1 MKQRLLAGLLAVV
14 LVLGLAPA
22 ALAAAPAEEEAAQ
35 VLAALDIMVGDESG
49 NLNLGATVTRAEF
62 TKLAVAAST
71 SRDAVGDTVS
81 VKPYPDVPQSHWAA
95 PYIKAAVDLGLVQGD
110 LHGNFNPGRSITLAE
125 GVTIVLRLLGY
136 QDSDFTGVWPSGQMA
151 QYRAL
156 KLNEGVTAG
165 QDSAM
170 TRRDALYLFYNLMI
184 TKNKEGSYYLNVL
197 EPTLSLVN
205 AAGELDRVALIN
217 SAMEGPV
224 VAAAGWQSSVPF
236 DAGSATVYRN
246 GAKSSLAAVQNQ
258 DVVYWSESMHTLWA
272 YSDKI
277 TGTYEAASP
286 SVTSPT
292 SVTVAGKSYTIE
304 TTSAA
309 YALSD
314 LGGYQIGDSVTL
326 LLGRSGGVAAVGE
339 AVATDNLIY
348 GVVTKVESTSY
359 DDGKGGTYNAR
370 TVTVAGTDGGSY
382 RYQTDNKSLDEGD
395 LVRVNTDGDTI
406 EVKRLTTST
415 LTGKMSNDGTKLGT
429 YPLADDVQILDT
441 YESCTPI
448 RIYPDRLK
456 GVKFDGNMVRF
467 YALNAQGEISHLI
480 LNDVTGDLHQYGVIT
495 SVEELDL
502 GTMMGISSSYTYDVG
517 GQKLTFGSTNAIYNL
532 KVGPCQIKME
542 GPNAVERLYNLSER
556 KLDSVSGSTAV
567 GTNNQK
573 YTLSDN
579 VAVYVYEGGSISSPA
594 WPASAEGTTPSPAGT
609 TRTRA
614 PAGASASSSPAD
626 QHKNQTEPPRSKW
639 LRGGL
644 FLQHQG
650 HAPAYRSPQGA
661 GGHVGGGGDMPP
673 QAAPAGVAADIPVS
687 HPAGFLKHIVRRHA
701 SAEGVLLQNK
711 NRLLKKA
718 GVRRFDHDD
727 LPGHTF
733 HQPGHIL
740 SCFLPVWPLFRIP
753 IPAAGKNCR
762 SYPPVCR
769 RTLLPGMEAKA

>member
-49 NLNLGATVTRAEF
+49 NLNLGATVTGAEF

-326 LLGRSGGVAAVGE
+326 LLG
-339 AVATDNLIY
+339 
-348 GVVTKVESTSY
+348 
-359 DDGKGGTYNAR
+359 
-370 TVTVAGTDGGSY
+370 
-382 RYQTDNKSLDEGD
+382 
-395 LVRVNTDGDTI
+395 
-406 EVKRLTTST
+406 
-415 LTGKMSNDGTKLGT
+415 T
-429 YPLADDVQILDT
+429 YPLADDVQSLDT

-448 RIYPDRLK
+448 RIYPARLK

-579 VAVYVYEGGSISSPA
+579 VAVYVYEGGEYQLSSLARIS
-594 WPASAEGTTPSPAGT
+594 
-609 TRTRA
+609 
-614 PAGASASSSPAD
+614 
-626 QHKNQTEPPRSKW
+626 
-639 LRGGL
+639 GGNYSL
-644 FLQHQG
+644 TG
-650 HAPAYRSPQGA
+650 WYDKDESA
-661 GGHVGGGGDMPP
+661 GG
-673 QAAPAGVAADIPVS
+673 
-687 HPAGFLKHIVRRHA
+687 
-701 SAEGVLLQNK
+701 
-711 NRLLKKA
+711 
-718 GVRRFDHDD
+718 
-727 LPGHTF
+727 
-733 HQPGHIL
+733 
-740 SCFLPVWPLFRIP
+740 RIRV
-753 IPAAGKNCR
+753 IIAR
-762 SYPPVCR
+762 
-769 RTLLPGMEAKA
+769 

>member
-1 MKQRLLAGLLAVV
+1 M
-14 LVLGLAPA
+14 
-22 ALAAAPAEEEAAQ
+22 
-35 VLAALDIMVGDESG
+35 LAALDIMVGDESG

-184 TKNKEGSYYLNVL
+184 TKNKEGVYYLNVL
-197 EPTLSLVN
+197 EPTLSLVMRP
-205 AAGELDRVALIN
+205 GSWTGWPSSTRYG
-217 SAMEGPV
+217 GPV

-339 AVATDNLIY
+339 SVAADNLIY

-370 TVTVAGTDGGSY
+370 HRHRGRY
-382 RYQTDNKSLDEGD
+382 R
-395 LVRVNTDGDTI
+395 R
-406 EVKRLTTST
+406 RL
-415 LTGKMSNDGTKLGT
+415 L
-429 YPLADDVQILDT
+429 P
-441 YESCTPI
+441 
-448 RIYPDRLK
+448 
-456 GVKFDGNMVRF
+456 
-467 YALNAQGEISHLI
+467 
-480 LNDVTGDLHQYGVIT
+480 
-495 SVEELDL
+495 
-502 GTMMGISSSYTYDVG
+502 
-517 GQKLTFGSTNAIYNL
+517 
-532 KVGPCQIKME
+532 
-542 GPNAVERLYNLSER
+542 
-556 KLDSVSGSTAV
+556 
-567 GTNNQK
+567 
-573 YTLSDN
+573 LSD
-579 VAVYVYEGGSISSPA
+579 
-594 WPASAEGTTPSPAGT
+594 
-609 TRTRA
+609 R
-614 PAGASASSSPAD
+614 
-626 QHKNQTEPPRSKW
+626 Q
-639 LRGGL
+639 
-644 FLQHQG
+644 
-650 HAPAYRSPQGA
+650 
-661 GGHVGGGGDMPP
+661 
-673 QAAPAGVAADIPVS
+673 
-687 HPAGFLKHIVRRHA
+687 
-701 SAEGVLLQNK
+701 
-711 NRLLKKA
+711 
-718 GVRRFDHDD
+718 
-727 LPGHTF
+727 
-733 HQPGHIL
+733 
-740 SCFLPVWPLFRIP
+740 
-753 IPAAGKNCR
+753 
-762 SYPPVCR
+762 
-769 RTLLPGMEAKA
+769 

>member
-22 ALAAAPAEEEAAQ
+22 ALAAAPAEGEAAQ

-304 TTSAA
+304 AP
-309 YALSD
+309 YHALTNAGHISYIEMD
-314 LGGYQIGDSVTL
+314 GDP
-326 LLGRSGGVAAVGE
+326 
-339 AVATDNLIY
+339 TDNLEAFEKVIRCMKESGIGY
-348 GVVTKVESTSY
+348 GSVNHPVDRDPVCGFSGIIGDQCPGCGRTEA
-359 DDGKGGTYNAR
+359 DGVPFER
-370 TVTVAGTDGGSY
+370 I
-382 RYQTDNKSLDEGD
+382 R
-395 LVRVNTDGDTI
+395 RI
-406 EVKRLTTST
+406 
-415 LTGKMSNDGTKLGT
+415 TGYL
-429 YPLADDVQILDT
+429 
-441 YESCTPI
+441 
-448 RIYPDRLK
+448 
-456 GVKFDGNMVRF
+456 
-467 YALNAQGEISHLI
+467 
-480 LNDVTGDLHQYGVIT
+480 
-495 SVEELDL
+495 
-502 GTMMGISSSYTYDVG
+502 
-517 GQKLTFGSTNAIYNL
+517 
-532 KVGPCQIKME
+532 
-542 GPNAVERLYNLSER
+542 
-556 KLDSVSGSTAV
+556 V
-567 GTNNQK
+567 GTLDRFNNGK
-573 YTLSDN
+573 R
-579 VAVYVYEGGSISSPA
+579 
-594 WPASAEGTTPSPAGT
+594 AEE
-609 TRTRA
+609 RDR
-614 PAGASASSSPAD
+614 
-626 QHKNQTEPPRSKW
+626 
-639 LRGGL
+639 
-644 FLQHQG
+644 
-650 HAPAYRSPQGA
+650 
-661 GGHVGGGGDMPP
+661 V
-673 QAAPAGVAADIPVS
+673 
-687 HPAGFLKHIVRRHA
+687 KHSV
-701 SAEGVLLQNK
+701 
-711 NRLLKKA
+711 
-718 GVRRFDHDD
+718 
-727 LPGHTF
+727 
-733 HQPGHIL
+733 
-740 SCFLPVWPLFRIP
+740 
-753 IPAAGKNCR
+753 
-762 SYPPVCR
+762 
-769 RTLLPGMEAKA
+769 

>member
-286 SVTSPT
+286 
-292 SVTVAGKSYTIE
+292 
-304 TTSAA
+304 
-309 YALSD
+309 
-314 LGGYQIGDSVTL
+314 
-326 LLGRSGGVAAVGE
+326 
-339 AVATDNLIY
+339 
-348 GVVTKVESTSY
+348 
-359 DDGKGGTYNAR
+359 
-370 TVTVAGTDGGSY
+370 
-382 RYQTDNKSLDEGD
+382 
-395 LVRVNTDGDTI
+395 
-406 EVKRLTTST
+406 
-415 LTGKMSNDGTKLGT
+415 
-429 YPLADDVQILDT
+429 
-441 YESCTPI
+441 
-448 RIYPDRLK
+448 
-456 GVKFDGNMVRF
+456 
-467 YALNAQGEISHLI
+467 
-480 LNDVTGDLHQYGVIT
+480 
-495 SVEELDL
+495 
-502 GTMMGISSSYTYDVG
+502 
-517 GQKLTFGSTNAIYNL
+517 
-532 KVGPCQIKME
+532 
-542 GPNAVERLYNLSER
+542 
-556 KLDSVSGSTAV
+556 
-567 GTNNQK
+567 
-573 YTLSDN
+573 
-579 VAVYVYEGGSISSPA
+579 
-594 WPASAEGTTPSPAGT
+594 
-609 TRTRA
+609 
-614 PAGASASSSPAD
+614 
-626 QHKNQTEPPRSKW
+626 
-639 LRGGL
+639 
-644 FLQHQG
+644 
-650 HAPAYRSPQGA
+650 
-661 GGHVGGGGDMPP
+661 
-673 QAAPAGVAADIPVS
+673 
-687 HPAGFLKHIVRRHA
+687 
-701 SAEGVLLQNK
+701 
-711 NRLLKKA
+711 
-718 GVRRFDHDD
+718 
-727 LPGHTF
+727 
-733 HQPGHIL
+733 
-740 SCFLPVWPLFRIP
+740 
-753 IPAAGKNCR
+753 
-762 SYPPVCR
+762 
-769 RTLLPGMEAKA
+769 